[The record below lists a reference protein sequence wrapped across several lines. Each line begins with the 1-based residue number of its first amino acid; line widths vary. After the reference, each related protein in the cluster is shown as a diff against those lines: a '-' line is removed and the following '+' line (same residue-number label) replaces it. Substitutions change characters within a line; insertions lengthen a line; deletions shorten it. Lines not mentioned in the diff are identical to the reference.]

1 MGRKVE
7 KRAMKQIE
15 EVINGTANPDE
26 LFEIGKKYMAS
37 GNYDVA
43 FEAFTKA
50 KSLGHV
56 KSITGLGILIA
67 SGRYSKQYPPSVG
80 IAYLE
85 EAVTKGDTQA
95 KELLSFYK
103 QEVHQ

>member
-1 MGRKVE
+1 MR
-7 KRAMKQIE
+7 QID
-15 EVINGTANPDE
+15 NATNPDE
-26 LFEIGKKYMAS
+26 LFEIGQKYMAS

-67 SGRYSKQYPPSVG
+67 SGRYGKQYPPSVG

-85 EAVTKGDTQA
+85 EAVSKGDTQA
-95 KELLSFYK
+95 KELLSLDRK
-103 QEVHQ
+103 SVV

>member
-1 MGRKVE
+1 MR
-7 KRAMKQIE
+7 QIK
-15 EVINGTANPDE
+15 NTTNHTE
-26 LFEIGKKYMAS
+26 LFAIGQKYMAS

-56 KSITGLGILIA
+56 ESITGLGILIA
-67 SGRYSKQYPPSVG
+67 SGRYGKQYPPSVG

-85 EAVTKGDTQA
+85 EAVSKGDTQA
-95 KELLSFYK
+95 TELLSFYK
-103 QEVHQ
+103 QKSINSLVGFLFAPM

>member
-1 MGRKVE
+1 
-7 KRAMKQIE
+7 MKQIE
-15 EVINGTANPDE
+15 EVINGTTNPDE
-26 LFEIGKKYMAS
+26 LFEIGRKYMAS
-37 GNYDVA
+37 GNYDIA

-85 EAVTKGDTQA
+85 EAVSKGDTQA
-95 KELLSFYK
+95 KELLAFYK